1 MTVHPIDFRPNLLFS
16 TLVDIQTPITKLA
29 ESRRA
34 DALVRPE
41 GVDALELAVV
51 LSGGALVLVLAGL
64 AIWKCQES

>member
-1 MTVHPIDFRPNLLFS
+1 MTVHPIDFRPNLLFR

-29 ESRRA
+29 ESWRA

-64 AIWKCQES
+64 AI